1 MKLENIFLPVLM
13 LAATTLLIKSLWPKG
28 LTVEKQRQSLINRFS
43 EFESVFKKMSN
54 PEIVFSYGWI
64 AIKEHKNKNVINA
77 FLSRDNNRNTL
88 TSIQEKYKI
97 FT

>member
-13 LAATTLLIKSLWPKG
+13 LAATALLIKSLWPKG
-28 LTVEKQRQSLINRFS
+28 ITVEKQRQSLINRFS
-43 EFESVFKKMSN
+43 EFESVFKKMNN